1 MATIKGVWKLN
12 QDLTDTTNYGP
23 YYTTWWYAIP
33 VNGTIG
39 GRPFTALRSSKYGS
53 AMNELVEQLEFVSKS
68 PILINL
74 PACEYAGKV
83 RYGEVSQLFKSYLI
97 EYGTVADGG
106 INEKYRYIDFG
117 TEEQDIPDDVYRWF
131 EDNAT
136 QWFDEISTIETPT
149 VKGIWVLNEKPV
161 RPDEN
166 LIQNVNFSSGYLQYE
181 SITVGELIIIYGDAD
196 EWDSYPVYD
205 YVNWMQ
211 SGARIIYFGTEEQE
225 VFHEFYDWLTANA
238 TKQALVP
245 GNHLEFS
252 SPSRFTL
259 ATYNA
264 AKNWDGV
271 LEYSTDATSWSVWD
285 GTTTLS
291 ADSGKLYLRG
301 TGNTIMT
308 SPYYLDHRWVL
319 SGTDISC
326 NGNIENLLDCATV
339 AKGGHPEMAEGCFNY
354 LFYGCKSLISAPA
367 LPATVLSNRCYF
379 NLFFRT
385 GLKVAPELP
394 ATSLS
399 FQCYF
404 GMFESCENLIVPP
417 ALPATNLAAECY
429 KHMFQYCTSLTKIP
443 KLPAT
448 TLEQD
453 CYAYMFRGCT
463 SMKLSTTQTAEYKTA
478 FRVPT
483 SGTATSATN
492 ALLSMFDNTGGTF
505 SGTPSINTTYYL
517 YEEYECTLITYD
529 GVTVEMDGDLPATL
543 ECEGKKARTDIVI
556 IPAFPIKIAY
566 GGIVHTADEG
576 TPATLVCSGKKMRA
590 DVVITAEIT
599 TNFFLADGSM
609 LITSDGQI
617 FETQ

>member
-1 MATIKGVWKLN
+1 MATIKGVWVLN
-12 QDLTDTTNYGP
+12 ESLELELEFMPKVNFSIPQGVRDELGNYWSRFDHLYVWQSGIYYYNSGWLLCPVYTSGTWGKDMTYARIVNFGSVEQWVSDGFYEWLMANAMPAPFKISGKWRFKDILTP
-23 YYTTWWYAIP
+23 YWSEESLFTHIT
-33 VNGTIG
+33 
-39 GRPFTALRSSKYGS
+39 FTAVVDSIKRAFIGLVLKRVEDSLNLVYLEHYSNDANWGGQEVYGG
-53 AMNELVEQLEFVSKS
+53 
-68 PILINL
+68 
-74 PACEYAGKV
+74 AGE
-83 RYGEVSQLFKSYLI
+83 R
-97 EYGTVADGG
+97 ADKWNS
-106 INEKYRYIDFG
+106 ICTQDIDFG
-117 TEEQDIPDDVYRWF
+117 
-131 EDNAT
+131 
-136 QWFDEISTIETPT
+136 ET
-149 VKGIWVLNEKPV
+149 
-161 RPDEN
+161 
-166 LIQNVNFSSGYLQYE
+166 
-181 SITVGELIIIYGDAD
+181 
-196 EWDSYPVYD
+196 
-205 YVNWMQ
+205 
-211 SGARIIYFGTEEQE
+211 EQE
-225 VFHEFYDWLTANA
+225 VSAEFYAWLTANA
-238 TKQALVP
+238 TNQGKPLA
-245 GNHLEFS
+245 FS

-301 TGNTIMT
+301 TGNTRMASSGT
-308 SPYYLDHRWVL
+308 PYTIHRWVL

-326 NGNIENLLDCATV
+326 NGNVEDLLDYATV
-339 AKGGHPEMAEGCFNY
+339 AKGKHPAMAEGCFNY
-354 LFYGCKSLISAPA
+354 LFYGCKNLISAPA

-394 ATSLS
+394 ATRVS

-417 ALPATNLAAECY
+417 ALPATTLAAECY

-448 TLEQD
+448 RLKQD

-463 SMKLSTTQTAEYKTA
+463 SMKLSTTPTVVYKRA
-478 FRVPT
+478 FRIPT

-517 YEEYECTLITYD
+517 YEESEYTLITYD
-529 GVTVEMDGDLPATL
+529 GVTVEMDGELPATL
-543 ECEGKKARTDIVI
+543 ECEGKKARTDIVV
-556 IPAFPIKIAY
+556 IPAFPVKIAY
-566 GGIVHTADEG
+566 GNIVHTADEG

-590 DVVITAEIT
+590 DVVITSDIT
-599 TNFFLADGSM
+599 TNFILADGSM